1 MTDDSDKIKQAEN
14 DKKFAQERENRLKK
28 YVNNSDEEDD
38 DQNFIKKDEPQ
49 VGLQADLQ
57 EVIADFKENQNLIKP
72 KNNQQRNLDRETGG
86 LEEDED
92 KKEESE
98 KDVWDDRS
106 EEVDKMG
113 STDTFNT
120 TSMKSVVWKQKQNRL
135 KAKKLHEAGADSA
148 TVSAVKNGKVKSGSS
163 FDDMGYVQRLKNLK
177 QDHSHENNGGRGI

>member
-38 DQNFIKKDEPQ
+38 DQNFIKKD
-49 VGLQADLQ
+49 DLQ
-57 EVIADFKENQNLIKP
+57 EAITDFKKNQNLIKP

-86 LEEDED
+86 LEEDEE

-113 STDTFNT
+113 ATDTFNT
-120 TSMKSVVWKQKQNRL
+120 ASMKSVVWEQKQNRL
-135 KAKKLHEAGADSA
+135 EAKKLHEAGADSA
-148 TVSAVKNGKVKSGSS
+148 TVSAVKNGKVKSSSS

>member
-38 DQNFIKKDEPQ
+38 DQNFIKKD
-49 VGLQADLQ
+49 DLQ
-57 EVIADFKENQNLIKP
+57 EAITDFKKNQNLIKP

-86 LEEDED
+86 LEEDEE

-113 STDTFNT
+113 ATDTFNT
-120 TSMKSVVWKQKQNRL
+120 TSMKSVVWEQKQ
-135 KAKKLHEAGADSA
+135 
-148 TVSAVKNGKVKSGSS
+148 KVKSGSS